1 MGKVPRVRR
10 RHIPSSWI
18 HVDSNVQTSCA
29 YATYHW
35 TVNTDLQIVNA
46 INNGLLEALQSMV
59 KLPTAALQGE
69 FKSQQDILDA
79 AMKVPYFPFLIFQ
92 QDIAGMMLTR
102 FVSNVQQ
109 YFVMIL
115 AELMRQHPEAID
127 PKIVKSV
134 QYSPRDRET
143 KDQIL
148 QSKLEQWI
156 EQLTYAGFDKLKK
169 KIGQFGLPFEDNT
182 GTFDKIV
189 DERNIV
195 VHNGWKVDASFA
207 KKYPQAGL
215 QEGDRLKLNL
225 YDLFD
230 RINPLLFIV
239 APMDDYVAAN
249 FPLIEKV
256 NLKDHLRELYAER
269 LNSLFQDSMSML

>member
-1 MGKVPRVRR
+1 M
-10 RHIPSSWI
+10 
-18 HVDSNVQTSCA
+18 
-29 YATYHW
+29 
-35 TVNTDLQIVNA
+35 
-46 INNGLLEALQSMV
+46 LEALQSMV

-69 FKSQQDILDA
+69 FKSQQEILDA